1 MNRNKLLSVAGFTVF
16 GLIVGYAYFGK
27 WGGDYV
33 SLKTLFSFGGN
44 GFQNAFRSI
53 SGLEEMRNNILLSG
67 VAGAVLGILLTFKMK
82 K

>member
-1 MNRNKLLSVAGFTVF
+1 MKNLFSILSFAVL
-16 GLIVGYAYFGK
+16 GLILGYAFFGK

-44 GFQNAFRSI
+44 GFQSAFRSI
-53 SGLEEMRNNILLSG
+53 SGIEDIRNKILLCG
-67 VAGAVLGILLTFKMK
+67 AAGAVLGVLLTFRLK

>member
-1 MNRNKLLSVAGFTVF
+1 LV
-16 GLIVGYAYFGK
+16 VGYAYFGK

-44 GFQNAFRSI
+44 SIQNAFRSI
-53 SGLEEMRNNILLSG
+53 SGIEEMRNNILLSG
-67 VAGAVLGILLTFKMK
+67 VAGAVVGVLLTFKLK

>member
-1 MNRNKLLSVAGFTVF
+1 MNRKNLLSIAAFTVL

-33 SLKTLFSFGGN
+33 SLKTLLSFGGN
-44 GFQNAFRSI
+44 RIHSAFRSI
-53 SGLEEMRNNILLSG
+53 SGIEEMRNNILICG
-67 VAGAVLGILLTFKMK
+67 AIGAVVGVLLTFKLK

>member
-1 MNRNKLLSVAGFTVF
+1 MKNILSILAFAVL
-16 GLIVGYAYFGK
+16 GLIVGYAFFGK

-44 GFQNAFRSI
+44 GFQSAFRSI
-53 SGLEEMRNNILLSG
+53 SGIEDMRNKILLCG
-67 VAGAVLGILLTFKMK
+67 AAGAVVGVLATFRFK